1 MYAIQITG
9 GHSMTDQTKKRIHL
23 IYGIVLIAVTI
34 IAGLCLM
41 YGCYNIYTTGVAS
54 DASQIYSRQIV
65 QETFAGIAIPV
76 YLCLALVIGSFILYV
91 ALPVEKKK
99 LVPEKNYAMILQRLR
114 AKKAFSPDQTDL
126 HNAVLRLQKLRRIH
140 AIISLALILVCA
152 IVFLIPACRS
162 SYWPNPSD
170 PNETRDVTDA
180 MIGMMPLFAICVLI
194 PMGYTLFTAYFFRRS
209 IRKEI
214 ELMKQAAA
222 TATEAPKSCHFHLSQ
237 RTMTIIRCAIV
248 VAGIVFIFVG
258 VSNGGVEAII
268 AKAVAICTECIGLG

>member
-1 MYAIQITG
+1 
-9 GHSMTDQTKKRIHL
+9 MTDQTKKRIHL

-54 DASQIYSRQIV
+54 DAMQIYSRQIV
-65 QETFAGIAIPV
+65 QDAFAQIAIPV
-76 YLCLALVIGSFILYV
+76 YVCLALVIGSFVLYV
-91 ALPVEKKK
+91 AMPVEKKK
-99 LVPEKNYAMILQRLR
+99 LIPEKNEALILQRLQV
-114 AKKAFSPDQTDL
+114 KKDFSPEQADL
-126 HNAVLRLQKLRRIH
+126 RAAVLRQQKLRRIH
-140 AIISLALILVCA
+140 TIISLALILVCA
-152 IVFLIPACRS
+152 VIFLIPACQG
-162 SYWPNPSD
+162 SYWPDPSD

-180 MIGMMPLFAICVLI
+180 MVGMMPLFAVCVLI

-209 IRKEI
+209 IRKEV

-222 TATEAPKSCHFHLSQ
+222 PAAETHKTPSFSLSPEATVVV
-237 RTMTIIRCAIV
+237 RCILAL
-248 VAGIVFIFVG
+248 AAIVFIIVG